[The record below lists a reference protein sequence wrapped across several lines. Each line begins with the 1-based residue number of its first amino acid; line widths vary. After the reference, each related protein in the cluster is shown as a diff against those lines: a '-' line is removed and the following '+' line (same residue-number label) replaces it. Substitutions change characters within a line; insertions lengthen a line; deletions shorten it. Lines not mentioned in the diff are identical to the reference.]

1 VDVHQLLIAF
11 AVGAVVGLASGAFGK
26 GGSAIATPLLAAF
39 GIPPI
44 VAVASPLPATIPATA
59 IAGRAYGRSG
69 FVNGRVVL
77 IGIAIGLPLAALGAL
92 VTRWVPGEPLVV
104 ASEVLVLGLALR
116 MLVGR
121 ERHGEEPDADA
132 SSAEATTGRVVV
144 TVAAVALVSG
154 LLANSGGFLLAPL
167 FVTFLRLPLKEAL
180 GTSLAISVALAIPGT
195 VVHAV
200 LGHIDWSLT
209 IAFGLASVPFA
220 RLGAQLSLRAGARNL
235 ARTYGVVLATVAGS
249 ALMLAR

>member
-1 VDVHQLLIAF
+1 VNLHELLIAF

-59 IAGRAYGRSG
+59 IAGRAYGQAG
-69 FVNGRVVL
+69 FVNWRVVR
-77 IGIAIGLPLAALGAL
+77 IGITIGLPLAALGAL
-92 VTRWVPGEPLVV
+92 LTRWIPGEPLVV
-104 ASEVLVLGLALR
+104 ASEILVLVLAVRL
-116 MLVGR
+116 LV
-121 ERHGEEPDADA
+121 RHGQDESAA
-132 SSAEATTGRVVV
+132 SDTMSPEVTAWRVVI
-144 TVAAVALVSG
+144 TVGAVALVSG

-167 FVTFLRLPLKEAL
+167 FATFLRLPLKEAL
-180 GTSLAISVALAIPGT
+180 GTSLAISVVLAVPGT
-195 VVHAV
+195 VVHAL

-220 RLGAQLSLRAGARNL
+220 RIGAQLSLRAGARNL
-235 ARTYGVVLATVAGS
+235 ARTYGVVLATVAAS

>member
-1 VDVHQLLIAF
+1 VSTHDLLIAF

-39 GIPPI
+39 GIPAI

-69 FVNGRVVL
+69 FLNWRVVR
-77 IGIAIGLPLAALGAL
+77 IGIAVGLPLAALGAL
-92 VTRWVPGEPLVV
+92 VTRWVPGTPLVV
-104 ASEVLVLGLALR
+104 ASEVLVLGLAVR
-116 MLVGR
+116 MLV
-121 ERHGEEPDADA
+121 RHDGQDA
-132 SSAEATTGRVVV
+132 SPNGDAVCDASTLRIVV
-144 TVAAVALVSG
+144 TVAGVALVSG

-180 GTSLAISVALAIPGT
+180 GTSLAISVALALPGT
-195 VVHAV
+195 AVHAL

-235 ARTYGVVLATVAGS
+235 ARTYGVVLAAVAGS
-249 ALMLAR
+249 ALLLAH